1 MKLAFAFVNSNCTMV
16 EAEGE
21 AVPLDESF
29 EMLPRAA
36 KPHFLLKQSDVN
48 LVNYVSYAAIIAAMT
63 LTIDFSLF

>member
-1 MKLAFAFVNSNCTMV
+1 MKLAFAFANSNCTMV

-29 EMLPRAA
+29 EMLPRATM
-36 KPHFLLKQSDVN
+36 PHFLLRQSDVN